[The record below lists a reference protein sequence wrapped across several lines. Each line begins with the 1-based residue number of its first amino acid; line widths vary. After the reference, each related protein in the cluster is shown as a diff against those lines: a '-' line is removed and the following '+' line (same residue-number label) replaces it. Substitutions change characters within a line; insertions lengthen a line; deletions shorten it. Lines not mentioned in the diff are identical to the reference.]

1 MILIL
6 YGDPRTK
13 KNNQRIVMRG
23 QYPKLLPSKAYEE
36 YEADC
41 LRQLSIP
48 FSEPWFITPV
58 NLCCRYY
65 MRTRRKVDLVNLL
78 EATCDILVKAQILAD
93 DNSQIIASVDGSGVW
108 YDKECPRVEIEITR
122 AGGDEHGDHQA
133 GDLEGA

>member
-13 KNNQRIVMRG
+13 KNNQRFVMTG
-23 QYPKLLPSKAYEE
+23 KYPRLLPSKAYQE

-41 LRQLSIP
+41 LTQLRMP
-48 FSEPWFITPV
+48 FAEPWINAPV

-65 MRTRRKVDLVNLL
+65 MRTRRRVDLVNLL
-78 EATCDILVKAQILAD
+78 EATCDILVKAQILTD
-93 DNSQIIASVDGSGVW
+93 DNSQIIRSVDGSGVY

-133 GDLEGA
+133 RDSERA